1 MFSIAKCSIGH
12 SRDISYWLLKFA
24 NIGNKETGDR
34 MEILPLL
41 LSWVMDISETKLL
54 ALVALGAIGLAFYVI
69 RLIASR

>member
-1 MFSIAKCSIGH
+1 MY
-12 SRDISYWLLKFA
+12 RLLKFA